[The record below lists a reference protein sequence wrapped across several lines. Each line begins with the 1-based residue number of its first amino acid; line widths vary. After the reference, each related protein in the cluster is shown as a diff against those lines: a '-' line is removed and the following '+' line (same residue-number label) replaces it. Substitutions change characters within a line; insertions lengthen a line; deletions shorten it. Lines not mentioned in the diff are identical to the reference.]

1 MRRRECLYLLT
12 GAGLGFR
19 AAYGAEETKP
29 VKCTAAVAY
38 RGGAL
43 HAAPPADVWT
53 IPDGKLEGAPDPLL
67 ALRLSD
73 AVDWILDK
81 AKAPGI
87 TAAVG
92 IPGKGLWSVSRGLL
106 TTTPETPLPFA
117 CYFHWASAGKA
128 VTAAVVQQLAAEQK
142 LSLTAPLARWF
153 PDFPNAKV
161 ITLDHLLTHT
171 GGVFNFN
178 STPEW
183 RTRKGYQSPEEII
196 RYAAKQ
202 GSPFCPGERWHY
214 SNTGYVLLGRIIEQ
228 VEQRP
233 LHEVIR
239 RRVLEPLGLKQ
250 TVALAP
256 RQKLVGLAVGH
267 TADGKPDDFEPTTP
281 FGAGN
286 LAGSARD
293 MVLFWHALLTGKLV
307 LQATVRRSF
316 DRLYPMYD
324 PTTFYGRGVM
334 LFDLPEQNGHKGLW
348 LGHAGGT
355 EGLNSVI
362 AYDAASQVFATV
374 AINGKP
380 SAAASVN
387 KLLAEVRAYRAAQ

>member
-1 MRRRECLYLLT
+1 MRRRECLLLLT
-12 GAGLGFR
+12 GAGLGLR
-19 AAYGAEETKP
+19 TAAEAQAAKP
-29 VKCTAAVAY
+29 VTCKSTVAY

-43 HAAPPADVWT
+43 HSALPAEAWAM
-53 IPDGKLEGAPDPLL
+53 PEGKLDGALDPLL
-67 ALRLSD
+67 ALRLSE
-73 AVDWILDK
+73 AVDWILDQ
-81 AKAPGI
+81 ARAPGI
-87 TAAVG
+87 TAAIG
-92 IPGKGLWSVSRGLL
+92 IPGQGLWAVSRGLL
-106 TTTPETPLPFA
+106 STNPATPLPFA

-128 VTAAVVQQLAAEQK
+128 VTATVIQQLAAAQK
-142 LSLTAPLARWF
+142 LSLTDPLARWF

-183 RTRKGYQSPEEII
+183 RARKGYQSPEEIV

-202 GSPFCPGERWHY
+202 GSAFCPGERWAY

-233 LHEVIR
+233 LHEAMR
-239 RRVLEPLGLKQ
+239 RRVLDPLGLKQ

-256 RQKLVGLAVGH
+256 RQKLAGLAVGH
-267 TADGKPDDFEPTTP
+267 TPDGKPDDFEPTTP

-293 MVLFWHALLTGKLV
+293 MVLFWHALLTGKL
-307 LQATVRRSF
+307 LPQATVQQSF

-324 PTTFYGRGVM
+324 PTLFYGRGVM
-334 LFDLPEQNGHKGLW
+334 LFDLPEQNGRKGLW

-355 EGLNSVI
+355 EGLNSII
-362 AYDAASQVFATV
+362 AYDTGTRVFAAV

-387 KLLAEVRAYRAAQ
+387 KLLAEVRVYRAAG

>member
-12 GAGLGFR
+12 GAGLGLR
-19 AAYGAEETKP
+19 AVSAEEPKP

-43 HAAPPADVWT
+43 HPAPPADVWAV
-53 IPDGKLEGAPDPLL
+53 PEGKLEGAPDPLL
-67 ALRLSD
+67 ALRLSE

-92 IPGKGLWSVSRGLL
+92 IPGKGLWAVSRGLL
-106 TTTPETPLPFA
+106 SRSPEAPLPFA

-128 VTAAVVQQLAAEQK
+128 VTATLVQQLAGEQK
-142 LSLTAPLARWF
+142 LSLADPLARWF
-153 PDFPNAKV
+153 PDFPNAKA
-161 ITLDHLLTHT
+161 ITLEHLLNHT

-183 RTRKGYQSPEEII
+183 RARQGYQSPEEII

-202 GSPFCPGERWHY
+202 GSPFCPGERWAY
-214 SNTGYVLLGRIIEQ
+214 SNTGYVLLGRIIER

-239 RRVLEPLGLKQ
+239 RRVLDPLGMKQ

-267 TADGKPDDFEPTTP
+267 TPDGKPDDFEPTTP

-286 LAGSARD
+286 LAGSAGD
-293 MVLFWHALLTGKLV
+293 MVRFWHAWLTGKL
-307 LQATVRRSF
+307 LPQATVRQSF
-316 DRLYPMYD
+316 DRLYPMFD
-324 PTTFYGRGVM
+324 PTTCYGRGVM
-334 LFDLPEQNGHKGLW
+334 LFDLPEQNGRKSLW

-362 AYDAASQVFATV
+362 AYDTASQVFAAV

-387 KLLAEVRAYRAAQ
+387 KLLAEVRAHRAAS